1 MRSVRL
7 SDGLF
12 PVIGTSFRSFYR
24 RYVFLNY
31 RPAVGDCGIV
41 AYGVI
46 DPKAGISFVPAAYV
60 RIEGTHLKMRR
71 AMEDDPVL
79 RLTHVLDRKWRET
92 ADFHLDTPY
101 FDLFSRLAD
110 DRYDSEDPQLENTR
124 SCTWLD
130 PVRNES
136 FPDDLRVQLWND
148 MLAPAAVWVQAR
160 LVSGQQAYGTLL
172 EEPCFDFGVHQGQM
186 IDLHMVRLADGSRI
200 CVHKSD
206 AGNYRASFAMRTVSC
221 L

>member
-1 MRSVRL
+1 MRL

-31 RPAVGDCGIV
+31 RAAVGDCGMV

-71 AMEDDPVL
+71 AME
-79 RLTHVLDRKWRET
+79 ET